1 MDRKFKSKIQ
11 EVGLEEAGRFYG
23 LYHGFV
29 VENEDPEKRGRLKV
43 KIPSVLAE
51 QVFEQWI
58 YGKSIFNSNKIGIF
72 AIPAI
77 GSGVW
82 ITFINGDPAMPIW
95 EMGWFADKEIP
106 DEFKERYLDG
116 ITFKHDR
123 IFIQSDK
130 ASIELF
136 ENGDIEIDSK
146 GKINVNAFST
156 VEIKALSDIDLEATA
171 GRIGVKNTALSLA
184 QILQELMIVLTTF
197 KVAVGSTPL
206 NTNVF
211 VDTQAAITLLSG
223 KIAALLK

>member
-1 MDRKFKSKIQ
+1 MDRQFKNKIQ

-136 ENGDIEIDSK
+136 ENGNIEIISDK
-146 GKINVNAFST
+146 KIDITANGDVTVNA
-156 VEIKALSDIDLEATA
+156 
-171 GRIGVKNTALSLA
+171 G
-184 QILQELMIVLTTF
+184 
-197 KVAVGSTPL
+197 
-206 NTNVF
+206 
-211 VDTQAAITLLSG
+211 SG
-223 KIAALLK
+223 KIDLKNSLFNLKGLLTELRSILLTLKVSMQGTPISDGLTPDTIGKLAAWGGKVNQLLK

>member
-58 YGKSIFNSNKIGIF
+58 YGKAIFNSNKIGIF

-95 EMGWFADKEIP
+95 EGGWFADKEIP
-106 DEFKERYLDG
+106 NEFKERYLDG

-123 IFIQSDK
+123 IFIQSKK

-136 ENGDIEIDSK
+136 ENGNIEIDSK
-146 GKINVNAFST
+146 GKIDINSFGDISMNA
-156 VEIKALSDIDLEATA
+156 LA
-171 GRIGVKNTALSLA
+171 GRIGIKNSTTSLLL
-184 QILQELMIVLTTF
+184 ILQELMVLLSTF
-197 KVAVGSTPL
+197 KVAIGTTPL

-211 VDTQAAITLLSG
+211 ADTQALIAQLSA
-223 KIAALLK
+223 KLALLLKN